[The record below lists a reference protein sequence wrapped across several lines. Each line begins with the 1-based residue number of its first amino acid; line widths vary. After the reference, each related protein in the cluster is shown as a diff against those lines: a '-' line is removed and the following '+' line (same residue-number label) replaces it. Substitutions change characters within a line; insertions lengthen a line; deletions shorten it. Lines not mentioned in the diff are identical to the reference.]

1 MDGDAVT
8 ETTDACAD
16 NDASTSMELTNAN
29 GHASVSDNLLDP
41 TDADEADWQLSQRLQ
56 QRKKHAQ
63 ERQNLATL

>member
-1 MDGDAVT
+1 
-8 ETTDACAD
+8 
-16 NDASTSMELTNAN
+16 MELTNAN
-29 GHASVSDNLLDP
+29 GHASVSDNLPDP